1 MESFNSND
9 SGSILSLIC
18 EFRKGL
24 KMISFKLRLKS
35 VFFVTIIF
43 ICGFNLNA
51 HALPKVA
58 IIATGGTIA
67 MKKDVASGG
76 VVPKVSGEGLVSSI
90 PELKE
95 LAEFEVKE
103 YRGGKIA
110 SENMT
115 PTDWINVAKL
125 VQSYIDNPKIA
136 GVVVTHGTDTIEET
150 AFFLDLTLDL
160 DKAVVLVGS
169 QRNASEPT
177 YDGAMNLINAVR
189 QVLMKDAKDL
199 GVTVTMN
206 QYIHG
211 ARDVRKTHT
220 NNMQTFDSGP
230 RGALGYIDH
239 DRITVFRKPLHR
251 QKFKLPDPKKLLYV
265 PLLTMFTGADGRL
278 VNTVVKDGASGIVIE
293 GFGIG
298 NVNEPMSDAIKE
310 TVKKGIPVVI
320 GSRVYFGR
328 SYPVYATKGGGVDL
342 KKGGTIFSGD
352 LTPWKARIALILA
365 LTEKV
370 KPENLQAI
378 FDN

>member
-1 MESFNSND
+1 
-9 SGSILSLIC
+9 
-18 EFRKGL
+18 
-24 KMISFKLRLKS
+24 MIFFKWRLKF
-35 VFFVTIIF
+35 VFYVSIIF
-43 ICGFNLNA
+43 LWSFSLNA

-58 IIATGGTIA
+58 VIATGGTIA
-67 MKKDVASGG
+67 MKKDVISGG
-76 VVPKVSGEGLVSSI
+76 VVPKVSGEGLVNSV

-95 LAEFEVKE
+95 FAEFEVKE

-115 PTDWINVAKL
+115 PTDWINIAKL
-125 VQSYIDNPKIA
+125 VQSFIDNPKIT

-150 AFFLDLTLDL
+150 AYFLDLTLNL

-177 YDGAMNLINAVR
+177 YDGSMNLVNAVR
-189 QVLMKDAKDL
+189 QVLMKDAKEL

-206 QYIHG
+206 QTIHG

-239 DRITVFRKPLHR
+239 DRITIFRKPLHR
-251 QKFKLPDPKKLLYV
+251 QKFKLPDPRKLPFV
-265 PLLTMFTGADGRL
+265 PLLTMYTGADGRL
-278 VNTVVKDGASGIVIE
+278 IDTVVKDGANGIVIE
-293 GFGIG
+293 GLGIG

-352 LTPWKARIALILA
+352 LTPWKARIVLILA
-365 LTEKV
+365 LAEKV
-370 KPENLQAI
+370 KPENLQSI